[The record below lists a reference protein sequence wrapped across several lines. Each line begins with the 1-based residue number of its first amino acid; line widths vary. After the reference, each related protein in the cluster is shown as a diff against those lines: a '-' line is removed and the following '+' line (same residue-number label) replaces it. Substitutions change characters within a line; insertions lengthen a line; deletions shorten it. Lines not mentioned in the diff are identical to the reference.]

1 MWIEGRSSGL
11 APGRH
16 WRLMLHKEIRE
27 EDRVHR
33 MERNVAGFLDALVS
47 HDNASDAFGLIHGPN
62 VGLVEKAME
71 DPVCFLKCNVLLR
84 GWLLVCFAGPSLVG
98 SQEILEL
105 CPCN

>member
-1 MWIEGRSSGL
+1 MWIDGRSSGL

-47 HDNASDAFGLIHGPN
+47 HDNASDAFGLIRSPH
-62 VGLVEKAME
+62 VGFGEETVKDAL
-71 DPVCFLKCNVLLR
+71 CLLQRNVLLR
-84 GWLLVCFAGPSLVG
+84 GWVLV
-98 SQEILEL
+98 
-105 CPCN
+105 